1 MGCRMKR
8 PEQSV
13 EREEDS
19 TWEVALKILNYLAEN
34 PKAADTVDGILQWWL
49 LDRAI
54 IEEEE
59 RVGQALNR
67 LVERNLIV
75 TVQAPD
81 SRRHYQ
87 LNAERIEET
96 RELIQEAK
104 NRRV

>member
-1 MGCRMKR
+1 MKCRD
-8 PEQSV
+8 ESV
-13 EREEDS
+13 EPEEDS

-49 LDRAI
+49 LDQTI

-59 RVGQALNR
+59 RVAQALKC
-67 LVERNLIV
+67 LVERDLLV
-75 TVQAPD
+75 TVQASD

-96 RELIQEAK
+96 RRLIREAK
-104 NRRV
+104 NRRA